1 MKMNKFFRTRSSFL
15 LTVIFIVSTALMFFL
30 MAVTYKHLERQSE
43 NSDWMTDS
51 YEVSVKL
58 ERIYSN
64 LKDIETERRNF
75 ILTEDP
81 TSRQTISI
89 KKQEINALL
98 SELDTLFQAHPGQR
112 ESLESLKLMIRYKYE
127 IVTASFVSNLSYD
140 DMDALKESLMTGQRV
155 MASIHDRIDQ
165 MLQEEKLLLE
175 DRKAAFIFS
184 QKSTPFYLYLISL
197 FALGLLIFI
206 FYKVNADIKN
216 QRKLNYDLQVSLDTA
231 QLAEKVGGYGIWI
244 LDYNTG
250 TYHYSDNQYSLLGYE
265 PQSFKADYGSFMNNV
280 HRDDLHYVRAKYAD
294 MVQNGKMAP
303 FRYRIVREDGVVKFL
318 HVVGKSVIS
327 PNDDRILLGITMD
340 VTSEIENQLQLENVN
355 AILTDRN
362 IHLNVANKTFE
373 EAEKIG
379 KFGTLQWILED
390 DRFVFSDNLV
400 RLFGFEAEDFDHHP
414 RSFFKT
420 VHPQDAKMLEDR
432 IAAITELQ
440 DISAFTFRI
449 LRNTDQKLIYIDVTC
464 KIIRDSELGDYFLFI
479 LQDAT
484 EEVLDK
490 NDIEEKNR
498 ILEAKN
504 TELQAFNYFASH
516 DLQEPLRKI
525 QTFIS
530 RVKDKEYDKL
540 SDTGKQYLERIQ
552 SSSDRMRLLI
562 KDLLQFSRTTSAEQ
576 VFVTADLNQLMY
588 NALEELHHPIEEKKA
603 VVKTQTLPVLNVVP
617 FQIQQLFIN
626 LISNSLKYSRE
637 NVTPEISI
645 TVDRV
650 LSEEQGLPVK
660 PGSYFY
666 RIVFTDNGIGFE
678 QQYAEKIFT
687 LFSRLHGKLEYE
699 GTGIGLAICKKI
711 VENHSGYIN
720 AVGTPGK
727 GSVFTVC
734 LPAQ

>member
-1 MKMNKFFRTRSSFL
+1 MNKLFRTRSSFL
-15 LTVIFIVSTALMFFL
+15 LTVIFIVATALMFFL

-75 ILTEDP
+75 ILTDDP
-81 TSRQTISI
+81 TSRQTVSA
-89 KKQEINALL
+89 KMKEINTLL
-98 SELDTLFQAHPGQR
+98 ADLDTFFREHPGQR
-112 ESLESLKLMIRYKYE
+112 ENMDSLKLMIRYKYD
-127 IVTASFVSNLSYD
+127 IVSESFDTHLSYNE
-140 DMDALKESLMTGQRV
+140 MDALKESLMTGQRV
-155 MASIHDRIDQ
+155 MASINDKIEQ
-165 MLQEEKLLLE
+165 MLQDEKHLLE
-175 DRKAAFIFS
+175 SRKAAFMFS

-244 LDYNTG
+244 LDYQSDS
-250 TYHYSDNQYSLLGYE
+250 YYYSDNQYRLLGYE
-265 PQSFKADYGSFMNNV
+265 PQAFKADYGSFMTNV
-280 HRDDLHYVRAKYAD
+280 HRDDLQMVRTKYAE
-294 MVQNGKMAP
+294 MVQNGNMAP
-303 FRYRIVREDGVVKFL
+303 FRYRIVREDGVVKYL
-318 HVVGKSVIS
+318 HVVGKSVLS
-327 PNDDRILLGITMD
+327 PNDEKILLGITMD
-340 VTSEIENQLQLENVN
+340 VSSEIENQLQLEKVN

-362 IHLNVANKTFE
+362 INLNVANKTFE

-379 KFGTLQWILED
+379 MFGTLQWILED
-390 DRFVFSDNLV
+390 NRFVFSDNLV

-414 RSFFKT
+414 RSFLKT
-420 VHPQDAKMLEDR
+420 VHPQDIRMVEDR
-432 IAAITELQ
+432 IAAIAELQ
-440 DISAFTFRI
+440 HISPFTFRI
-449 LRNTDQKLIYIDVTC
+449 LRNTDKKLLYIDVTC

-484 EEVLDK
+484 EEVLAK

-530 RVKDKEYDKL
+530 RLKDKEYDRL
-540 SDTGKQYLERIQ
+540 SDTGKQYLERIE
-552 SSSDRMRLLI
+552 SSSGRMRLLI

-576 VFVTADLNQLMY
+576 VFETADLNQLMY

-603 VVKTQTLPVLNVVP
+603 VIKTESLPVLSMVP

-637 NVTPEISI
+637 NVTPEIKV
-645 TVDRV
+645 TVGRV
-650 LSEEQGLPVK
+650 ESGDEGLPVK
-660 PGSYFY
+660 AGNYFY
-666 RIVFTDNGIGFE
+666 KIVFSDNGIGFE

-711 VENHSGYIN
+711 AENHSGFIK
-720 AVGTPGK
+720 ADGTPGE
-727 GSVFTVC
+727 GSVFTVY
-734 LPAQ
+734 LPVQ

>member
-1 MKMNKFFRTRSSFL
+1 MNKLFRTRSSFL
-15 LTVIFIVSTALMFFL
+15 LTVIFIVATALMFFL

-58 ERIYSN
+58 ERVYSN

-75 ILTEDP
+75 ILTDDP
-81 TSRQTISI
+81 SSRQTVSA
-89 KKQEINALL
+89 KMKEINALL
-98 SELDTLFQAHPGQR
+98 AELDTLFREHPGQR
-112 ESLESLKLMIRYKYE
+112 ENMESLKLMIGYKYN
-127 IVTASFVSNLSYD
+127 IVSSSFDSRLSYD
-140 DMDALKESLMTGQRV
+140 DMDALKESLMIGQRV
-155 MASIHDRIDQ
+155 MASIHDKIEQ
-165 MLQEEKLLLE
+165 MLEDEKLLLE
-175 DRKAAFIFS
+175 SRKAAFMFS

-244 LDYNTG
+244 LDYQTDS
-250 TYHYSDNQYSLLGYE
+250 YYYSDNQYSLLGYE
-265 PQSFKADYGSFMNNV
+265 PQSFKADYGSFMTNV
-280 HRDDLHYVRAKYAD
+280 HRDDLQMVRTKYAE
-294 MVQNGKMAP
+294 MVQKGKMAP
-303 FRYRIVREDGVVKFL
+303 FRYRIVREDGVVKYL
-318 HVVGKSVIS
+318 HVVGKSVLS
-327 PNDDRILLGITMD
+327 PNDDKILMGITMD
-340 VTSEIENQLQLENVN
+340 VTSEIENQLQLEKVN

-362 IHLNVANKTFE
+362 INLKVANKTFE

-379 KFGTLQWILED
+379 MFGTLQWILED
-390 DRFVFSDNLV
+390 NRFLFSDNLV

-414 RSFFKT
+414 RSFLKT
-420 VHPQDAKMLEDR
+420 VHPQDIRMVEDR
-432 IAAITELQ
+432 IAAIAELQ
-440 DISAFTFRI
+440 HISPFTFRI
-449 LRNTDQKLIYIDVTC
+449 LRNTDKKLLYIDVTC

-530 RVKDKEYDKL
+530 RLKDKEYDRL
-540 SDTGKQYLERIQ
+540 SDTGKQYLERIE
-552 SSSDRMRLLI
+552 SSSGRMRVLI

-576 VFVTADLNQLMY
+576 VFETADLNQLMY

-603 VVKTQTLPVLNVVP
+603 VIKTESLPVLSVVP

-637 NVTPEISI
+637 DVTPEIKV
-645 TVDRV
+645 TVERV
-650 LSEEQGLPVK
+650 ESGDEGLPIK
-660 PGSYFY
+660 AGNYFY
-666 RIVFTDNGIGFE
+666 KMVFSDNGIGFE

-711 VENHSGYIN
+711 AENHSGFIK
-720 AVGTPGK
+720 ADGTPGE
-727 GSVFTVC
+727 GSVFTVY
-734 LPAQ
+734 LPVQ

>member
-1 MKMNKFFRTRSSFL
+1 
-15 LTVIFIVSTALMFFL
+15 MFFL

-58 ERIYSN
+58 ERVYSN

-75 ILTEDP
+75 ILTKDP
-81 TSRQTISI
+81 TSRPTIAA
-89 KKQEINALL
+89 KKKEINALL
-98 SELDTLFQAHPGQR
+98 AELETLFRDQPEQT
-112 ESLESLKLMIRYKYE
+112 ENLESLRLMIRYKYD
-127 IVTASFVSNLSYD
+127 IVTRSFVDNLSYD

-155 MASIHDRIDQ
+155 MYSIHDRVDQ
-165 MLQEEKLLLE
+165 MLKDEKLLLE
-175 DRKAAFIFS
+175 ERKAAFIFS

-216 QRKLNYDLQVSLDTA
+216 QRKLNYDLQVSLDTS

-244 LDYNTG
+244 LDYHTD
-250 TYHYSDNQYSLLGYE
+250 TYQYSDNQYSLLGYE
-265 PQSFKADYGSFMNNV
+265 PQSFTADYGSFTKNV
-280 HRDDLHYVRAKYAD
+280 HRDDLHYVRSKYAE
-294 MVQNGKMAP
+294 MVQNGNMAP
-303 FRYRIVREDGVVKFL
+303 FRYRIVREDGVVKYL
-318 HVVGKSVIS
+318 HVVGKSVTS
-327 PNDDRILLGITMD
+327 PNEDRILLGITMD
-340 VTSEIENQLQLENVN
+340 VTSEIENQLQLEKVN

-362 IHLNVANKTFE
+362 INLNVAKKTFE

-379 KFGTLQWILED
+379 HFGTLQWILEN
-390 DRFVFSDNLV
+390 DRFVLSENLV
-400 RLFGFEAEDFDHHP
+400 RLFGFESEDFDHHP
-414 RSFFKT
+414 RSLLKT
-420 VHPQDAKMLEDR
+420 VHPQDVKLLNDR

-440 DISAFTFRI
+440 DISPFTFRI
-449 LRNTDQKLIYIDVTC
+449 LRNTDQKLLYIDVTC
-464 KIIRDSELGDYFLFI
+464 KIIRDSEIGDYFLFI

-484 EEVLDK
+484 AEVLDK

-504 TELQAFNYFASH
+504 SELQAFNYFASH

-530 RVKDKEYDKL
+530 RLRDKEYERL

-552 SSSDRMRLLI
+552 SSSGRMRLLI
-562 KDLLQFSRTTSAEQ
+562 LDLLQFSRTTSAEQ
-576 VFVTADLNQLMY
+576 VYETADLNQLMF
-588 NALEELHHPIEEKKA
+588 NALEELHHPIEENKA
-603 VVKTQTLPVLNVVP
+603 VVKVEIMPVLNVVP

-637 NVTPEISI
+637 NVTPEI
-645 TVDRV
+645 TVTVQRV
-650 LSEEQGLPVK
+650 LSEEEALPHK
-660 PGSYFY
+660 PGHFFY
-666 RIVFTDNGIGFE
+666 KMVFTDNGIGFE

-711 VENHSGYIN
+711 VENHSGYIH
-720 AVGTPGK
+720 AVGTPGQ
-727 GSVFTVC
+727 GSVFTVY
-734 LPAQ
+734 LPEH